1 MLPRIAETLYP
12 QQVTTAAG
20 RGGDCRRPI
29 GEDERDGWQTFGG
42 LLAGVRVKAGVSQR
56 QLALVAGV
64 GVRHMQRIEY
74 GERRTRL
81 STLLRMT
88 DFLARFLEH
97 RGLDVEE
104 HSDRIIS
111 ALLEVSGVTL
121 APESE
126 HQDRAEV
133 QRRQRARARRA
144 WHELTGPDR
153 RKVKQRRAAGE
164 DQRRRARATLRVALD
179 NADLQPWQGHVAGL

>member
-1 MLPRIAETLYP
+1 MS
-12 QQVTTAAG
+12 
-20 RGGDCRRPI
+20 DCRRPI
-29 GEDERDGWQTFGG
+29 GEDEREGWQTFGA
-42 LLAGVRVKAGVSQR
+42 LLARTRGQAGVSQR

-64 GVRHMQRIEY
+64 GVRHVQRVEY

-88 DFLARFLEH
+88 DFLARFLDHEGDDH
-97 RGLDVEE
+97 EE
-104 HSDRIIS
+104 HSDRIID
-111 ALLEVSGVTL
+111 ALLDVSGVTL

-144 WHELTGPDR
+144 WFEMTGPDR
-153 RKVKQRRAAGE
+153 RRVRQRRSSGE
-164 DQRRRARATLRVALD
+164 AQRRRARVTLRAVQEL
-179 NADLQPWQGHVAGL
+179 ADLDPGQRSVPGL